1 MDIVCSIDNNY
12 VQHCCVM
19 LSSLLANNKW
29 EKHRV
34 HLLSEGLSIDNINLI
49 DKLVSS
55 HNSELHYYQL
65 TSEKLKQCP
74 IKETDHL
81 SIATYY
87 RLFMTDILPS
97 NIDKVLYLDSDIVV
111 ARSIQELWNTD
122 INGKALAAVEEMGCS
137 LPDVFDRLQFDKEYG
152 YFNAGVLLINLAYW
166 RDNNITA
173 LFSDYII
180 NHSDQIV
187 AHDQDVLNALFHDKY
202 LKLSFEW
209 NVEEAFYHYSFLK
222 RNKFDRQILRIL
234 YNPAILH
241 YTWKPKPWDASCRHP
256 YRFEYFDYLKTTQ
269 FYSQEPK
276 SVLQK
281 RKKDLL
287 LFKLLTTLRIRK
299 RAWYKLK

>member
-1 MDIVCSIDNNY
+1 MNIVCSIDNNY

-97 NIDKVLYLDSDIVV
+97 NINKVLYLDSDIVV

-122 INGKALAAVEEMGCS
+122 ISGKALAAVEEMGCS
-137 LPDVFDRLQFDKEYG
+137 LTDVFDRFQFDKEYG

-180 NHSDQIV
+180 NHSDRIV

-209 NVEEAFYHYSFLK
+209 NVEEAFYHYSFLQ
-222 RNKFDRQILRIL
+222 RNMFDRQILLIFST
-234 YNPAILH
+234 PAIL
-241 YTWKPKPWDASCRHP
+241 P
-256 YRFEYFDYLKTTQ
+256 
-269 FYSQEPK
+269 
-276 SVLQK
+276 
-281 RKKDLL
+281 
-287 LFKLLTTLRIRK
+287 
-299 RAWYKLK
+299 YKL